1 MKLLIM
7 KNTSTEQ
14 KFNYSQLA
22 TEIDI
27 CRGCDSRFGS
37 GGSNNVG

>member
-1 MKLLIM
+1 M
-7 KNTSTEQ
+7 NNVSTEQ
-14 KFNYSQLA
+14 KINRSQLA
-22 TEIDI
+22 AEIDI